1 MSAGSSQRPARAAP
15 ALAPR
20 VPQPSWLA
28 DAATVIA
35 LVLVQRLCFHV
46 GGDFCI
52 VKPSIACSARTYWRP
67 VCSNQNFSPV
77 LAGKHVFVDLV
88 PWQEPALCHAGRRV
102 ELLQSIMSCGGL
114 RGPSPAFSDNIREVR
129 RAE

>member
-35 LVLVQRLCFHV
+35 LVLAQRLCFHV

-52 VKPSIACSARTYWRP
+52 GRQSIACSARTYWRP
-67 VCSNQNFSPV
+67 VCSNQNFSPM
-77 LAGKHVFVDLV
+77 LAGKHVFVDLIPRQGPPFV
-88 PWQEPALCHAGRRV
+88 MLGRRA